1 MESGLGTPA
10 APLRADPDA
19 PPAIQAAAA
28 PAASATAPAGDAGGR
43 APPQP
48 VLARDTVTLPAGGY
62 LRLRWIVDN
71 PGAWL
76 THCHIDWHLY
86 VGLGFVMRDGI

>member
-1 MESGLGTPA
+1 M
-10 APLRADPDA
+10 
-19 PPAIQAAAA
+19 
-28 PAASATAPAGDAGGR
+28 
-43 APPQP
+43 
-48 VLARDTVTLPAGGY
+48 LARDTVTLPAGGY

>member
-1 MESGLGTPA
+1 
-10 APLRADPDA
+10 
-19 PPAIQAAAA
+19 
-28 PAASATAPAGDAGGR
+28 
-43 APPQP
+43 
-48 VLARDTVTLPAGGY
+48 VLARDTVTLPALGY
-62 LRLRWIVDN
+62 LRLRWIVDS